1 MKTGEMPDHLVNL
14 ALKEGATDVAV
25 KLVDKDE
32 VVIRFANNEVTVS
45 KAFREVLFDIFLL
58 IGKHRAPTAV
68 PLSSKEN
75 LETEVRNLVKTAKIT
90 PPAEVYAPLPQ
101 GPFEYDPRLT
111 KGSRISLEPDRL
123 TGYVEEAINGALDA
137 GAKKVAGTLVA
148 TRATVSLSTSGQ
160 VHVTEKKAGLEMSV
174 RAFASDIASG
184 HWVSISRG
192 EKGLEPGEAG
202 RKAGEIAKASSHPRR
217 GEPGK
222 FTALL
227 GPMVFAD
234 LVNQVGMASSAFLVD
249 IGQSFLAEKMDSEV
263 ASSEFRLIDDPTVA
277 DSFGAKAFD
286 DEGVPT
292 KRNTIVDRG
301 VLKTYLHNSTT
312 AKKFRKETTG
322 NAGLFSPRPW
332 NLMVG
337 SGEKSFEE
345 LLAEVDKGIYVTNNW
360 YLRYQNHRTGDFST
374 IPRDG
379 MFLIRRGEISSC
391 IRELRISDNMLRVMR
406 NITELDRS
414 RSWIKWWEVVVP
426 TLAPCAVVEDVSFT
440 KSSM

>member
-1 MKTGEMPDHLVNL
+1 VKAEEMPDYLVNS

-25 KLVDKDE
+25 KVVDEDE
-32 VVIRFANNEVTVS
+32 VMIRFANNEVTVS

-58 IGKHRAPTAV
+58 IEKHRASTTV
-68 PLSSKEN
+68 PLSPKEN

-101 GPFEYDPRLT
+101 GPFEYDSRLT
-111 KGSRISLEPDRL
+111 RGSEISLDPDRL
-123 TGYVEEAINGALDA
+123 TGYVEEAISGALDA
-137 GAKKVAGTLVA
+137 GVKKVAGTLVA
-148 TRATVSLSTSGQ
+148 TRATISLSTSGQ
-160 VHVTEKKAGLEMSV
+160 VHVTEEKAGLEMSV
-174 RAFASDIASG
+174 RAFVSDIASG

-192 EKGLEPGEAG
+192 EKGLGPGEAG
-202 RKAGEIAKASSHPRR
+202 RKAGEIAKAASDPKR

-222 FTALL
+222 FTALM
-227 GPMVFAD
+227 GPMIFAD
-234 LVNQVGMASSAFLVD
+234 LVNEVGMASSAFLVD
-249 IGQSFLAEKMDSEV
+249 IGQSFLGEKMDSEV
-263 ASSEFRLIDDPTVA
+263 ASSEFTLIDDPTVA
-277 DSFGAKAFD
+277 DSFGAEAFD

-292 KRNTIVDRG
+292 KGNTIVDGG

-312 AKKFRKETTG
+312 AKKFGTETTG
-322 NAGLFSPRPW
+322 NAGLISPHPW
-332 NLMVG
+332 NLLVG

-345 LLAEVDKGIYVTNNW
+345 LLAEMDKGIYVTNNW

-374 IPRDG
+374 IPRDA

-391 IRELRISDNMLRVMR
+391 IRELRISDNMLRIMR
-406 NITELDRS
+406 SITELGRS
-414 RSWIKWWEVVVP
+414 RSWIKWWEVDVP